1 MLLIWIRMSLK
12 ESSRKTFFTNKKF
25 TQKNSCKKIRKKS
38 EKKQKKIENLFIQKN
53 LVLVNRYACF
63 MCSTPDDIVLQCL
76 DVLDALLCYTVLPNK
91 MLPEWVNALC
101 RTVNR
106 EIYVQKSWDI
116 MKKLLGTKMGH
127 AALLYMCNLLDNSS
141 NVNDDALLR
150 GAVFYINMGLWGST
164 CSKANDLF
172 KQSPTSVLQSF
183 LFVSFSLSVFFFVA
197 KFKMIR

>member
-1 MLLIWIRMSLK
+1 MLY
-12 ESSRKTFFTNKKF
+12 FVCQKF
-25 TQKNSCKKIRKKS
+25 
-38 EKKQKKIENLFIQKN
+38 
-53 LVLVNRYACF
+53 RYACL
-63 MCSTPDDIVLQCL
+63 MCTSADEIALQCL
-76 DVLDALLCYTVLPNK
+76 DVLDAILCYTVLPKK

-127 AALLYMCNLLDNSS
+127 AALVYMCNILNTAV
-141 NVNDDALLR
+141 NVTDDALLR

-172 KQSPTSVLQSF
+172 KQSPTWVLESF
-183 LFVSFSLSVFFFVA
+183 LSVGSCLHFIHDCSIGAIV
-197 KFKMIR
+197 

>member
-1 MLLIWIRMSLK
+1 
-12 ESSRKTFFTNKKF
+12 
-25 TQKNSCKKIRKKS
+25 
-38 EKKQKKIENLFIQKN
+38 
-53 LVLVNRYACF
+53 

-183 LFVSFSLSVFFFVA
+183 LFVSFSLSEYFFCEIQNVLLVIVIHT
-197 KFKMIR
+197 KYHSV

>member
-12 ESSRKTFFTNKKF
+12 ESSRKTFFTNKKS

>member
-1 MLLIWIRMSLK
+1 MNSND
-12 ESSRKTFFTNKKF
+12 FF
-25 TQKNSCKKIRKKS
+25 
-38 EKKQKKIENLFIQKN
+38 LFRFILN
-53 LVLVNRYACF
+53 DSYACL
-63 MCSTPDDIVLQCL
+63 MCVQPDDIVLQCL
-76 DVLDALLCYTVLPNK
+76 DVLDAILCYTVLPKK

-127 AALLYMCNLLDNSS
+127 AALLYMCNLLNSS
-141 NVNDDALLR
+141 NFVNDDALLR

-172 KQSPTSVLQSF
+172 KQSPTWVLQSF
-183 LFVSFSLSVFFFVA
+183 LSVSDFYISQVITFNKCFLCCFF
-197 KFKMIR
+197 